1 MRTGL
6 CSQLQQGINGDII
19 EHELCQPELVLE
31 WQWSDLTIM
40 ISLNISYLK
49 CSLTCNSGLYEVH
62 IVKLFQNRFLTQT
75 LWLKEM
81 FEWHTYC
88 ICCCFAR
95 LVEILSERN
104 IYCGMFSVLYI
115 CVHVYRHKHTK
126 GEKNLLCCL
135 KLSDMKLS
143 QEKKITCIRQ
153 IQLQFLNPKPCHPYN
168 NDNNKIL

>member
-62 IVKLFQNRFLTQT
+62 IVELFQNRFLTQT

-95 LVEILSERN
+95 LVEILSKRN
-104 IYCGMFSVLYI
+104 IYCGMFSVLY
-115 CVHVYRHKHTK
+115 VYMYIDTSTQK
-126 GEKNLLCCL
+126 G
-135 KLSDMKLS
+135 
-143 QEKKITCIRQ
+143 KKICYVVSS
-153 IQLQFLNPKPCHPYN
+153 FLIWNCHRKRKSLASDKYSCSF
-168 NDNNKIL
+168 